1 MSKLFNTDFSSG
13 KDVCVWFQNCRLLV
27 ARCNFGNIAFDIAV
41 MYAPQKGRSQEEVQ
55 LWWDEVEQILQKRDC
70 NVPLFCLGDF
80 NCRLGSTPGPTIGDH
95 ACDVEDEGG
104 ARFRCF
110 CETHDLIV
118 PSTFSH
124 WHHGVSD
131 TYMGPNGA
139 SSRIDFIAISQSC
152 QDGVVKSCVDEE
164 MDIMNGDRDHRPLVL
179 VIGIQRGQDRG
190 QRMARRQF
198 YSRKLAKDTLTK
210 QPCNFLSHLPAQ
222 DWPLDV
228 NAHWCNLRQFMQQ
241 KAAKWFPVEKRKQ
254 RQLYFSETAWSLVCQ
269 RKDLRQ
275 HLRELQR
282 QIRMGIM
289 SQ

>member
-1 MSKLFNTDFSSG
+1 M
-13 KDVCVWFQNCRLLV
+13 

-110 CETHDLIV
+110 CETRDLIV
-118 PSTFSH
+118 PCTFSH

-190 QRMARRQF
+190 QRMVRRQF

-254 RQLYFSETAWSLVCQ
+254 RQLYFSETTWY
-269 RKDLRQ
+269 
-275 HLRELQR
+275 
-282 QIRMGIM
+282 
-289 SQ
+289 